1 MNNQTE
7 LYALVER
14 MQHSQQEALGR
25 FYDLTVSYV
34 FGLAMRITSNQA
46 SAEEIVNDV
55 YLQAWRNRANYQ
67 ASQATPLAWLMMMT
81 HSRAIDALRR
91 EATVTKQQLPMAE
104 NYDAVDE
111 QGLSPFDQLLRTE
124 HSEQLAA
131 AFKLLDT
138 QQRHW
143 INLAF
148 YQGMSHQE
156 IADYTGEPLGTVK
169 TVLRRAQAVLRTALT
184 STYPTG
190 GIYE

>member
-46 SAEEIVNDV
+46 LAEEIVNDV

-104 NYDAVDE
+104 DYDAVDE
-111 QGLSPFDQLLRTE
+111 RGLSPFDQLLRTE

>member
-46 SAEEIVNDV
+46 LAEEIVNDV

-91 EATVTKQQLPMAE
+91 EATVTQQQLPMAE
-104 NYDAVDE
+104 DYDAVDE

-124 HSEQLAA
+124 HSEQLAV

-184 STYPTG
+184 SAYPTG

>member
-46 SAEEIVNDV
+46 LAEEIVNDV
-55 YLQAWRNRANYQ
+55 YLQAWRNRASYQ
-67 ASQATPLAWLMMMT
+67 ATQATPLAWLMMMT
-81 HSRAIDALRR
+81 HSRAIDALRK
-91 EATVTKQQLPMAE
+91 ETTATKQQLPLAE
-104 NYDAVDE
+104 DFDTVDE
-111 QGLSPFDQLLRTE
+111 QCLSPL
-124 HSEQLAA
+124 EQLANIEHTERLA
-131 AFKLLDT
+131 AALKLLDT

-143 INLAF
+143 VNLAF
-148 YQGMSHQE
+148 YRGMSHQE

-184 STYPTG
+184 SAYPTG

>member
-46 SAEEIVNDV
+46 LAEEIVNDV
-55 YLQAWRNRANYQ
+55 YLQAWRNRASYQ
-67 ASQATPLAWLMMMT
+67 SAQATPLAWLMMMT
-81 HSRAIDALRR
+81 HSRAVDAMRR

-104 NYDAVDE
+104 DFDAVDE
-111 QGLSPFDQLLRTE
+111 QGLSPW
-124 HSEQLAA
+124 EQLVHIEQAERLET
-131 AFKLLDT
+131 AFKLLDI

-148 YQGMSHQE
+148 YRGMSHQE

-184 STYPTG
+184 SVYPTG

>member
-7 LYALVER
+7 LYVLVER
-14 MQHSQQEALGR
+14 MQHSQQEALAR

-34 FGLAMRITSNQA
+34 FGLALRITSNQA
-46 SAEEIVNDV
+46 LAEEIVNDV
-55 YLQAWRNRANYQ
+55 YLQAWRNRASYQ
-67 ASQATPLAWLMMMT
+67 AAQATPLAWVMMMT

-91 EATVTKQQLPMAE
+91 ETTVTKQQLPMAE
-104 NYDAVDE
+104 DFDAVDE
-111 QGLSPFDQLLRTE
+111 QCLSPL
-124 HSEQLAA
+124 EQLSTHEHTERLVTAL
-131 AFKLLDT
+131 KLLDK

-148 YQGMSHQE
+148 YRGMSHQE

-184 STYPTG
+184 SAYPTG

>member
-14 MQHSQQEALGR
+14 MQHSDQTALGR
-25 FYDLTVSYV
+25 FYDLTINYV
-34 FGLAMRITSNQA
+34 FGLAMRVTSKQ
-46 SAEEIVNDV
+46 SLAEEIVNDV
-55 YLQAWRNRANYQ
+55 YLQAWRNRASYQ

-91 EATVTKQQLPMAE
+91 ESTVTKQQLPMLDDF
-104 NYDAVDE
+104 DAVDE
-111 QGLSPFDQLLRTE
+111 QSLTQLEQLTQLE
-124 HSEQLAA
+124 HTEQLAA
-131 AFKLLDT
+131 ALKLLDT
-138 QQRHW
+138 QQRQW
-143 INLAF
+143 IMLAF
-148 YQGMSHQE
+148 YRGMSHQD

-184 STYPTG
+184 TTYPHG

>member
-1 MNNQTE
+1 
-7 LYALVER
+7 

-34 FGLAMRITSNQA
+34 FGLALRITSNQA
-46 SAEEIVNDV
+46 LAEEIVNDV
-55 YLQAWRNRANYQ
+55 YLQAWRNRASYQ
-67 ASQATPLAWLMMMT
+67 AAQATPLAWVMMMT

-91 EATVTKQQLPMAE
+91 ETTVTKQQLPMAE
-104 NYDAVDE
+104 DFDAVDE
-111 QGLSPFDQLLRTE
+111 QCLSPL
-124 HSEQLAA
+124 EQLSTHEHTERLVTAL
-131 AFKLLDT
+131 KLLDK

-143 INLAF
+143 ISLAF
-148 YQGMSHQE
+148 YRGMSHQE

-184 STYPTG
+184 SAYPTG